1 MWKAKR
7 NSGGLYE
14 RREMI
19 AKNNN
24 SRNELPRD
32 LDLNDEFRSA
42 FNSMEKTDDNLF
54 ITGKAGTGKSTL
66 LKYFKI
72 YTGKRIVILA
82 PTGVAAVNVGG
93 QTIHSFFKFPPRI
106 LQKDTIRKRRDT
118 DIIEKLDTVIIDE
131 VSMVRADLMDGID
144 YALRLNRG
152 QMKKPFGGVQ
162 MIFFGDLF
170 QLPPV
175 VDPAE
180 RELLAERYPNPYF
193 FSAKVFHNSN
203 LRHIEL
209 SRIYRQKDKK
219 FIELLNRLRNKE
231 HTDHDLG
238 LLNGRYLK
246 SIPESGDAT
255 VILTTTNSIAAAVNE
270 NRLAGLQGKEYSY
283 EGDAS
288 GDIKESFYPT
298 NASLRLKKGAQVILI
313 KNDPDKQWVNG
324 TIARIASLSRTSIK
338 VDIDGQICEVNRV
351 KWQKIEYSYNEDD
364 DKIEED
370 VVGAFEQYPI
380 KLAWAIT
387 IHKSQGQTFDKIIV
401 DLGRGAF
408 THGQVYVALSRCSSL
423 EGITLKRPVINS
435 DIIFDKQI
443 YEFQN
448 RFASLGL

>member
-1 MWKAKR
+1 MAI
-7 NSGGLYE
+7 E
-14 RREMI
+14 
-19 AKNNN
+19 KNT
-24 SRNELPRD
+24 SWNELPQD
-32 LDLNDEFRSA
+32 LDLNDEFKSA
-42 FNSMEKTDDNLF
+42 FNSMEKTADHLF

-72 YTGKRIVILA
+72 YTGKKIVILA
-82 PTGVAAVNVGG
+82 PTGVAAVNIGG
-93 QTIHSFFKFPPRI
+93 QTIHSFFKFPPRLI
-106 LQKDTIRKRRDT
+106 QKNTIRRRRDT
-118 DIIEKLDTVIIDE
+118 DIIGKLDAVVIDE

-152 QMKKPFGGVQ
+152 EMKKPFGGVQ

-175 VDPAE
+175 VDKAAK
-180 RELLAERYPNPYF
+180 ELLDEQYPSPYF
-193 FSAKVFHNSN
+193 FSAKVFHDSS
-203 LRHIEL
+203 LKHIEL
-209 SRIYRQKDKK
+209 TRIYRQKDKK
-219 FIELLNRLRNKE
+219 FIELLTRLRNKE
-231 HTDHDLG
+231 HTDHDLR
-238 LLNGRYLK
+238 LLNGRHRK
-246 SIPESGDAT
+246 NIPQSGNTT
-255 VILTTTNSIAAAVNE
+255 VILTTTNSIAGAVNE
-270 NRLAGLQGKEYSY
+270 DRLAELPGKEYSY
-283 EGDAS
+283 EGDIS
-288 GDIKESFYPT
+288 GDIQESAYPT
-298 NASLRLKKGAQVILI
+298 NASLHLKKGAQVILI

-324 TIARIASLSRTSIK
+324 TIARIASLSHTVIK
-338 VDIDGQICEVNRV
+338 VEIDGQICEVKRV

-423 EGITLKRPVINS
+423 EGITLKRPVIHS

-448 RFASLGL
+448 QFASLGL